1 MSSESTIDKVEK
13 INAEDRVS
21 VASQGQLIWW
31 RFKKHKLAVISAIL
45 LLLLYLTTLFA
56 EFFATADPLESEAF
70 RGLIQ
75 PQPIHF
81 FDEGKLS
88 PHVCAM
94 EGTRDPYT
102 YKKTY
107 EPNCDKKTPVE
118 FFTKGFEYEWLG
130 LIPMDRHLIGVPEGY
145 LAEEHIFLLGT
156 DIQGRDMWAR
166 IWVASRLSLSIG
178 LVGVTL
184 TLFFGITLGGISGFY
199 GGFIDTI
206 IQRIIEIIRAIPTI
220 PLWMAL
226 SAAMPFS
233 WSIVQIYFSITLII
247 SLFAWTDL
255 ARVVRGRFLS
265 LREEDFVTAAVLS
278 GANERRIIFRHVMPS
293 LYSHIIAAVSL
304 AIPLMIISETALSF
318 LGLGLQAPA
327 ISWGTLLQGTQNVQ
341 SVALYKWLMIPAFP
355 VVGSILLFNFLGDG
369 LRDAA
374 DPYSD

>member
-107 EPNCDKKTPVE
+107 EPNCDKKTPIE

-156 DIQGRDMWAR
+156 DIQGRDMWSR

-247 SLFAWTDL
+247 SLFAWSDL

>member
-1 MSSESTIDKVEK
+1 MSSESNLQTIE
-13 INAEDRVS
+13 NTNTEDRVS

-31 RFKKHKLAVISAIL
+31 RFRKHKLAVVSAIL

-156 DIQGRDMWAR
+156 DIQGRDMWSR